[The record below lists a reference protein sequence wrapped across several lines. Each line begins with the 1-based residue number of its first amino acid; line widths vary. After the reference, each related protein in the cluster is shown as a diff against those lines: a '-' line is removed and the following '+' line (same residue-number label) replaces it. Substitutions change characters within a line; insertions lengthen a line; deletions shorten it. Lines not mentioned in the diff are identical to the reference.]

1 MTKYTSENVI
11 YPPKQIYVPLHKE
24 TLTTAGIFDATGISQ
39 DYDHLMMRLLLR
51 STQVADSD
59 VVKMFFNG
67 DTTVTNYREQFVYG
81 NGTTHAATNQ
91 DNTNL
96 GYAVGASGAAGKY
109 SHHFVEIFKYTE
121 TSYKIAFS
129 KSSIF
134 PGTDW
139 IDNRATVWQASTAA
153 INQITIQPDGYA
165 TDTFAAGSYLEIIG
179 VKNL

>member
-67 DTTVTNYREQFVYG
+67 DTTVTNYREQFIYG
-81 NGTTHAATNQ
+81 NGTTHAAANQ
-91 DNTNL
+91 NDTNL
-96 GYAVGASGAAGKY
+96 GYAVGASGTAGRY